1 MKNVY
6 RKIRQIREEKGYT
19 QRDVADVLGLVPA
32 SYNKIENGKTA
43 LTVEN
48 LQKIADFLGV
58 SVKEI
63 LFDEQSSSS
72 ELDKRILEKEKR
84 QLVKNL
90 ARQRN
95 EFIAIINSIL
105 ENYLKMAVSGFVSIQ
120 EGLFMQTLDKTFS
133 ELLQADLPN
142 SDKIFLIV
150 QKILK
155 DFEANQIKP
164 EYEVIIA
171 SLFFP
176 FSSIDFDYY
185 IKSGYIKSP
194 AVINAYRYF
203 KEKILSNE

>member
-1 MKNVY
+1 MDISERIKAI
-6 RKIRQIREEKGYT
+6 RKEKKITQSEIAERIGLKHQSNYARLENRGNKLSYEEIQKF
-19 QRDVADVLGLVPA
+19 A
-32 SYNKIENGKTA
+32 SA
-43 LTVEN
+43 
-48 LQKIADFLGV
+48 LGV
-58 SVKEI
+58 SVQYL
-63 LFDEQSSSS
+63 LFGEEQKNCT
-72 ELDKRILEKEKR
+72 ECEKEKK
-84 QLVKNL
+84 QLYETI
-90 ARQRN
+90 ARQKS
-95 EFIAIINSIL
+95 EFISVINSVL